1 MTNLRDVSNKLKRI
15 SHYRNANKN
24 MRYLYIMDHF
34 FFILFFLINFF
45 FLWDNV
51 LKMTMVG
58 AGEDVE

>member
-34 FFILFFLINFF
+34 FLFYIFLINFF
-45 FLWDNV
+45 FPLR
-51 LKMTMVG
+51 
-58 AGEDVE
+58 